1 MELVRFFKIAHVKS
15 YYSSIIYYYVYL
27 YLYIY
32 ICHHKGLDYNSW
44 YRLCTGIV
52 TIAKPAN
59 FQSSTAGGIVSK
71 KSISIL
77 INGEGKGEK
86 NIMHKYRTYLFTMF

>member
-1 MELVRFFKIAHVKS
+1 MVKIARASIHAKS
-15 YYSSIIYYYVYL
+15 YYTYYV
-27 YLYIY
+27 YIY

-77 INGEGKGEK
+77 INGGEETGEK
-86 NIMHKYRTYLFTMF
+86 HNA

>member
-32 ICHHKGLDYNSW
+32 VITKDYNSW

-86 NIMHKYRTYLFTMF
+86 NIMHKYRTHLFTMF